1 VKQIVYAV
9 LAGVAT
15 LAVSSNAH
23 ELKPWHYPPKP
34 APEYAAPVV
43 YQAAGPDAAS
53 IQSTVDRFRAALG
66 ANNGNVV
73 GPLDAGRREIN
84 WDGGGST
91 ATAIV
96 PTPFNGFLVNRGASF
111 TTPGTGFV
119 QAPLDG
125 LASTFN
131 NAEYATIFQPFSPVR
146 LFSALESNVTI
157 ADFFVPGG
165 GDVPALV
172 SGFGAVFSDVDQP
185 DGRPRQYGD
194 RTASTSM
201 RFYDVYGRL
210 LYSSAVPSSP
220 GDASLSFFGVIFEDA
235 RIARVK
241 IVSGDVAPGPDDKR
255 KDVVMMDDFIFGE
268 PKAVK

>member
-1 VKQIVYAV
+1 MSV
-9 LAGVAT
+9 LAGVVA
-15 LAVSSNAH
+15 LAVSSTAH
-23 ELKPWHYPPKP
+23 ELAPWQPSKP
-34 APEYAAPVV
+34 ALDYVAPVV

-66 ANNGNVV
+66 ANNGNAP
-73 GPLDAGRREIN
+73 GPIDTGRREIN

-91 ATAIV
+91 ATSIV
-96 PTPFNGFLVNRGASF
+96 ATPFNGFLVNRGASF

-125 LASTFN
+125 LATTFN

-146 LFSALESNVTI
+146 LFSAIDSTVTI

-165 GDVPALV
+165 GDVPAV
-172 SGFGAVFSDVDQP
+172 VQGFGAVFSDVDQP
-185 DGRPRQYGD
+185 DGSPRQYGE
-194 RTASTSM
+194 RTASTSL
-201 RFYDVYGRL
+201 RFYDVYGRV
-210 LYSSAVPSSP
+210 LYRSVVPPSP
-220 GDASLSFFGVIFEDA
+220 GDASLSFFGVLFDDA

-241 IVSGDVAPGPDDKR
+241 IVSGDLAPGPDDQRR